1 MEMAQQLMAL
11 GGMSNIEEAKQLLA
25 VFNYDLNAA
34 VASVLDGGA
43 GPAAGADE
51 NAKGPLGAEFASLY
65 EPKYGLLHPIFF
77 NEDYEAAVR
86 AGKSQGRIVC
96 VYVYS
101 DYEEDA
107 SDHFCKSVLSR
118 AKLCD
123 TLDESYIFYV
133 CNQRKSS
140 YVINKMMSLASE
152 GGHSDKT
159 MGHPFVAV
167 IMPAIDSGS
176 GDGGFV
182 EPKMLSRMDNVFSA
196 DELVAQLDTHWQKY
210 KPRLQDTQ
218 ASFATIAADRQ
229 LKLQQDSELQE
240 AMLMDKHRADTVKF
254 EEAEKEMEQV
264 MEASRKQA
272 EADDFTSV
280 VEKRVAN
287 GAQVPEEP
295 PQGHKPAAKLQISLP
310 DGTKLVRRFYAEN
323 YIQALYDFINA
334 HDTLVNRPAD
344 AEFELVVTHSRKVI
358 DNKAQTMKEADL

>member
-1 MEMAQQLMAL
+1 MESEEESEEDMVDMYDEGMESDEQKEVEPMEARGVSLGGPRRDGAAPAEAQEMEMAQQLMAL

-264 MEASRKQA
+264 MADQPPRRHQA
-272 EADDFTSV
+272 CAPLLRRELYPGALRLHQRTRHPRQPAGRR
-280 VEKRVAN
+280 RVRA
-287 GAQVPEEP
+287 G
-295 PQGHKPAAKLQISLP
+295 G
-310 DGTKLVRRFYAEN
+310 
-323 YIQALYDFINA
+323 
-334 HDTLVNRPAD
+334 D
-344 AEFELVVTHSRKVI
+344 AFS
-358 DNKAQTMKEADL
+358 